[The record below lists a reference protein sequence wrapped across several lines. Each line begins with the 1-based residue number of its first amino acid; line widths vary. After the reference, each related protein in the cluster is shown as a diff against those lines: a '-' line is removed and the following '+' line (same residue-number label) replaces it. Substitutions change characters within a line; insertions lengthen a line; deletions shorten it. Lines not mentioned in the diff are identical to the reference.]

1 MERTES
7 TKWYIGAAF
16 VVGVC
21 AMLAFSLPSDASA
34 DTVVGNKKHKHATTT
49 TVNLSCVQDAVADRE
64 TSILAS
70 YEKHFTAMKTALT
83 DRKTALNTAWGKTDA
98 KERRTAIKNVWKEF
112 RTDKAASHKLL
123 IKERKAAWKTYRDTM
138 KTECKE
144 KVPAEESEV
153 NDTII

>member
-1 MERTES
+1 MERIES
-7 TKWYIGAAF
+7 TVWYTGVAF
-16 VVGVC
+16 AVGMF
-21 AMLAFSLPSDASA
+21 AILAFGMPSDVSAHTKANGKAHTHASSTPA
-34 DTVVGNKKHKHATTT
+34 
-49 TVNLSCVQDAVADRE
+49 NLSCVQEAVGDRE

-98 KERRTAIKNVWKEF
+98 KERRTAIKTAWKEF
-112 RTDKAASHKLL
+112 RTDKMASHKLL

-153 NDTII
+153 NDTVI